1 MLRHPWVAALLLGT
15 VVTPAA
21 VILAVP
27 APRPLDVVLA
37 WPLVLMDSWI
47 ARRSSIDL
55 VGAPIY
61 QGSLIRVVAL
71 IVGILLTW
79 VFYVL
84 LARLVVW
91 RVAAG
96 RDGGT

>member
-1 MLRHPWVAALLLGT
+1 MLRRPWLAALLLGT

-47 ARRSSIDL
+47 ARRSSIGMA
-55 VGAPIY
+55 GAPIY
-61 QGSLIRVVAL
+61 QGSLVRIVAL
-71 IVGILLTW
+71 IFGILLTW
-79 VFYVL
+79 VFYIL

-91 RVAAG
+91 RVTVG
-96 RDGGT
+96 QERGT